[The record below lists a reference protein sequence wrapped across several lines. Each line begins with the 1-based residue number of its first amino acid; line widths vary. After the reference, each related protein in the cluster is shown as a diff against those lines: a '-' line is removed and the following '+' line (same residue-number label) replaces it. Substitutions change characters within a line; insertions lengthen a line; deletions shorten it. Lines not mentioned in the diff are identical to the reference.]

1 MYAFKVETGFARGF
15 EERYE
20 DERDLD
26 WTQFSQDQTILVA
39 LHLDAT
45 TDPSLGDR
53 MDPDFRFESFKTP
66 EGYRVNADGRMYW
79 MSSDGRDYYQGGY
92 WTSLHVRYEQFPA
105 RTVQPQEAYD

>member
-45 TDPSLGDR
+45 TDPSSGD
-53 MDPDFRFESFKTP
+53 
-66 EGYRVNADGRMYW
+66 
-79 MSSDGRDYYQGGY
+79 
-92 WTSLHVRYEQFPA
+92 
-105 RTVQPQEAYD
+105 